1 MLWAGAACL
10 RGVADGS
17 GRMKM
22 DSDQVRAR
30 WQAALADADAQS
42 MDHGRDVPS
51 FFAETVPELGRLGY
65 FGLMVPEEYGGSGYS
80 VAEYVAALQ
89 VLGEQDLMA
98 AYSVNEH
105 STIGSLP
112 LVEHGTPEQK
122 DRWLPDIATGRRLAA
137 FCLTEPAS
145 GSDVTS
151 LATKAVPADGGHH
164 LTGKK
169 IHISLAHNADL
180 FIVLAE
186 IPREGG
192 KDQKTAFVIERGMA
206 GFGHGPE
213 NSSPSGYLIPVAGS
227 VELDDC
233 HADES
238 RVLGGIGG
246 GGSIFRSA
254 LEIARVGL
262 ASAYV
267 GGAID
272 ALQRCL
278 ERATSRTSFKQ
289 PIGEHQLI
297 QAKLADMSI
306 GSEAGK
312 LLVAAAAQAIDEGS
326 PDAMAASARA
336 KVFVTETVRDIGV
349 EAVQIFGGQAFLEE
363 RRIDWYLRDAKMGEI
378 LGGTSEIMRILLAKD
393 LLKKFDGR

>member
-1 MLWAGAACL
+1 
-10 RGVADGS
+10 
-17 GRMKM
+17 M
-22 DSDQVRAR
+22 DSDPVRAR
-30 WQAALADADAQS
+30 WRAALAAADATL
-42 MDHGRDVPS
+42 MEHGRDVPS
-51 FFAETVPELGRLGY
+51 FFARTVPELGRLGY
-65 FGLMVPEEYGGSGYS
+65 FGLMVPERYGGSGYR

-89 VLGEQDLMA
+89 VLGEHDLMA

-105 STIGSLP
+105 CTIGTLP

-122 DRWLPDIATGRRLAA
+122 ERWLPDMATGQRLAA

-151 LATKAVPADGGHH
+151 LAMKATPTDGGYR
-164 LTGKK
+164 LNGKK
-169 IHISLAHNADL
+169 IHISLAHHAEL
-180 FIVLAE
+180 FTVLAE
-186 IPREGG
+186 IPREGD
-192 KDQKTAFVIERGMA
+192 KDQKAAFVIERGAA

-227 VELDDC
+227 VELEDC

-238 RVLGGIGG
+238 RILGGIGG
-246 GGSIFRSA
+246 GGSIFRAA

-262 ASAYV
+262 AAAYV
-267 GGAID
+267 GGAVD

-278 ERATSRTSFKQ
+278 ERSVSRTSFKK

-306 GSEAGK
+306 GSEAAK

-336 KVFVTETVRDIGV
+336 KVFATETVRNIGI

-363 RRIDWYLRDAKMGEI
+363 RRMDWYLRDAKMGEI
-378 LGGTSEIMRILLAKD
+378 LGGTSEIMRILIAKD
-393 LLKKFDGR
+393 LLKQYNGR